1 MAKSLKEESVKGVQ
15 PLTASNIKYLIT
27 MLSLSKTPEDSENPN
42 PKGVRGID
50 IASELGI
57 AKPSAHT
64 MLENLAER
72 GYIDKGRYG
81 AAYFTAYGLET
92 ANRYNT
98 YFEILYEGHRDIFK
112 DRRAALGPIC
122 SMLAELPYESLR
134 VMENARTEGV
144 GCP

>member
-1 MAKSLKEESVKGVQ
+1 MANRPKEESVNERQ

-27 MLSLSKTPEDSENPN
+27 MLRLSKASDDTEKSL

-72 GYIDKGRYG
+72 GFIDKGRYG
-81 AAYFTAYGLET
+81 AAYFTEYGLET
-92 ANRYNT
+92 ANRYNS
-98 YFEILYEGHRDIFK
+98 YFEMLFDSHKDLFS

-134 VMENARTEGV
+134 TMENVRAEGV
-144 GCP
+144 GCQ